1 MFSKGKKR
9 PFNANGAEGMLDV
22 VLGCT
27 LIFLLLT
34 ALVKVESGTTQEL
47 TLPDMDLTKATGPKK
62 AGGAQIKRSIISI
75 RKAEAGVK
83 LWLDDQDIALDSLK
97 QELERLGPGAHVALR
112 RDRSLPC
119 SVEDEVILACRE
131 AGIERVAI
139 MIQEKDKNQ

>member
-1 MFSKGKKR
+1 MLNKGKKR
-9 PFNANGAEGMLDV
+9 PFNANGTEGMLDV
-22 VLGCT
+22 ILGCT

-34 ALVKVESGTTQEL
+34 ALVKVESGKTQEL

-62 AGGAQIKRSIISI
+62 AGGTKTKRSIISI
-75 RKAEAGVK
+75 QKAEDGVK

-97 QELERLGPGAHVALR
+97 LELERLGPGAHVALR

-119 SVEDEVILACRE
+119 SVEDEIILACRD

-139 MIQEKDKNQ
+139 MIQDKDKDK